1 MKRGILLLGHL
12 GVATALFSL
21 GLFGGALGTAA
32 AAEKKQLA
40 PRVEVTAPKDGE
52 RIPRKD
58 QDPCPERGPC
68 QKIYVTGH
76 VETGYWPFLAVAP
89 LNAAPRIWIQPPVVT
104 VKKDGSFMGMV
115 YLGTERIGAGEKFSI
130 LVFAH
135 KDKMRFR
142 EADVLMSVP
151 DDVVASDPVTVL
163 RTR

>member
-1 MKRGILLLGHL
+1 
-12 GVATALFSL
+12 
-21 GLFGGALGTAA
+21 
-32 AAEKKQLA
+32 
-40 PRVEVTAPKDGE
+40 
-52 RIPRKD
+52 
-58 QDPCPERGPC
+58 
-68 QKIYVTGH
+68 
-76 VETGYWPFLAVAP
+76 
-89 LNAAPRIWIQPPVVT
+89 
-104 VKKDGSFMGMV
+104 MGMV